1 MTESEYS
8 VLYILQSKK
17 KIESI
22 SWKRLIFYFF

>member
-22 SWKRLIFYFF
+22 SWKLLIFYFF